1 MFATFAAIGLVLL
14 GTISAGADEYPSR
27 PVQLVVPWA
36 AGGVLDSITRTLQP
50 PLTQA
55 LAQPVIIENRT
66 GANGTLGT
74 AYAARS
80 AADGYT
86 VLMTIESHVINQAI
100 YRKLPFDAFLDFEAI
115 ALIGGGPILL
125 IANKEAP
132 MDSVADVIR
141 MAKEKPGSISYGS
154 IGAGSQHHLL
164 GLLLSRKAGVELTH
178 IPYRGGGPAMSDLI
192 AGQIPLMFLS
202 VSGVLPLLETGKV
215 KALAVFA
222 AERHPKLPNVPTIGE
237 SGFPGIEAA
246 VWFGALVPKG
256 TPIPIRARLI
266 SAFQR
271 AAAAPAVQEQF
282 ERLGLQGKVAVGD
295 DFRAIMQ
302 RDFEKYS
309 DVGTSLNLV
318 PN

>member
-1 MFATFAAIGLVLL
+1 MFAKFAAIGLVLL
-14 GTISAGADEYPSR
+14 STIFAGADEYPSR

-36 AGGVLDSITRTLQP
+36 AGRVLDSVTRTLQP

-55 LAQPVIIENRT
+55 LGQPVIIENRT

-141 MAKEKPGSISYGS
+141 IAKEKPGSISYGS

-164 GLLLSRKAGVELTH
+164 GLLLSRNAVVELTH

-192 AGQIPLMFLS
+192 TGQIPLMFLS
-202 VSGVLPLLETGKV
+202 VSGVLPLLETGKI

-222 AERHPKLPNVPTIGE
+222 AERHPKLANVPTIGE
-237 SGFPGIEAA
+237 FWLFRDRGRRVVRRSRAEGNTRSYSRASHIG
-246 VWFGALVPKG
+246 VPESCS
-256 TPIPIRARLI
+256 R
-266 SAFQR
+266 
-271 AAAAPAVQEQF
+271 
-282 ERLGLQGKVAVGD
+282 
-295 DFRAIMQ
+295 
-302 RDFEKYS
+302 RDR
-309 DVGTSLNLV
+309 TRTI
-318 PN
+318 

>member
-1 MFATFAAIGLVLL
+1 MFAKLAAIGLVLL
-14 GTISAGADEYPSR
+14 GTVSAGAAEYPSR

-36 AGGVLDSITRTLQP
+36 AGGVLDSVTRTLQP

-55 LAQPVIIENRT
+55 LGQPVIIENRT

-125 IANKEAP
+125 IANKEAR

-141 MAKEKPGSISYGS
+141 IAKENPGSISYGS

-202 VSGVLPLLETGKV
+202 VSGVLPLLETGKI

-222 AERHPKLPNVPTIGE
+222 AERHPKLANVPTIGE

-256 TPIPIRARLI
+256 TPAPIRARLI

-271 AAAAPAVQEQF
+271 AAAAPPVQEQF
-282 ERLGLQGKVAVGD
+282 ERLGLQSKVAVGD

-309 DVGTSLNLV
+309 DVGSSLNLV